1 MYKVMAPHESGVYAN
16 YGPLRKSL
24 TTAVAAADRKGG
36 YVVRVDSNERV
47 YASPAYY
54 SPASE
59 RKSETKPEPEPVWAR
74 RARLSSAR
82 VDRALA
88 QLWAF

>member
-1 MYKVMAPHESGVYAN
+1 MYKVMAPHESGVYSN

-36 YVVRVDSNERV
+36 YVVNVNSNERV

-54 SPASE
+54 NPPKVGSQPE
-59 RKSETKPEPEPVWAR
+59 QEPESRWQR
-74 RARLSSAR
+74 RARLSAAR
-82 VDRALA
+82 VDRAGA

>member
-1 MYKVMAPHESGVYAN
+1 MYKVMALHPSGVYAN

-24 TTAVAAADRKGG
+24 ATAVAAADRKGG
-36 YVVRVDSNERV
+36 YVVNVNNNERV

-54 SPASE
+54 SPASA
-59 RKSETKPEPEPVWAR
+59 RKAETKPESRTAR
-74 RARLSSAR
+74 RARLSEDR
-82 VDRALA
+82 VNRAVA